1 MYYVYLLRCADG
13 TLYTG
18 FTNDLARRLAAHN
31 AGRGAKYTRGRRPV
45 ELVYWESFSNKS
57 SALRREYAIKAA
69 PRRQRLTLIH
79 PLCLP
84 GKSESPAGGS
94 AQRSARFLQTFMLN
108 ARVFSPFCTC
118 NLAEK
123 ALEIQKTIWH
133 NNTDHSTPKE

>member
-57 SALRREYAIKAA
+57 SALRREYAIKQL
-69 PRRQRLTLIH
+69 PRRQKLALIQSSV
-79 PLCLP
+79 PP
-84 GKSESPAGGS
+84 R
-94 AQRSARFLQTFMLN
+94 Q
-108 ARVFSPFCTC
+108 
-118 NLAEK
+118 
-123 ALEIQKTIWH
+123 I
-133 NNTDHSTPKE
+133 

>member
-57 SALRREYAIKAA
+57 SALRREYAIKQL
-69 PRRQRLTLIH
+69 PRRQKLTLIQSSV
-79 PLCLP
+79 P
-84 GKSESPAGGS
+84 S
-94 AQRSARFLQTFMLN
+94 QQ
-108 ARVFSPFCTC
+108 
-118 NLAEK
+118 
-123 ALEIQKTIWH
+123 I
-133 NNTDHSTPKE
+133 

>member
-57 SALRREYAIKAA
+57 SALRREYAIKRLPRGQKLALIQSAA
-69 PRRQRLTLIH
+69 P
-79 PLCLP
+79 PC
-84 GKSESPAGGS
+84 
-94 AQRSARFLQTFMLN
+94 
-108 ARVFSPFCTC
+108 
-118 NLAEK
+118 
-123 ALEIQKTIWH
+123 EI
-133 NNTDHSTPKE
+133 

>member
-57 SALRREYAIKAA
+57 SALRREYDIKQL
-69 PRRQRLTLIH
+69 PRRQKLTLIQSSV
-79 PLCLP
+79 P
-84 GKSESPAGGS
+84 SR
-94 AQRSARFLQTFMLN
+94 Q
-108 ARVFSPFCTC
+108 
-118 NLAEK
+118 
-123 ALEIQKTIWH
+123 I
-133 NNTDHSTPKE
+133 